1 MSSRWIKEF
10 DVNLNLLRSTERLN
24 SLNIYSLDFL
34 TDTQY
39 VSIED
44 DTYKLTLSSF
54 GVYYSSLGDS
64 EIIYNS
70 SRPQSRFVFIR
81 PEGSLFCGG
90 VVALSS
96 ELKDNSIDY
105 DKLEFLQQA
114 GGGGQIDY
122 TSVLSNIA
130 TNLLNISNA
139 VQPLTSLTNLT
150 QLANIVSAISS
161 QDNQS
166 QIVSMLNKLRGVFT
180 NGQPSSSDIVSDN
193 YKLFNKIFEKNNQSD
208 IVSMLNKLR
217 GVFISSH
224 LSEEALPD
232 VTQKYLYVIAQSL
245 NAYTTGSSSSATLK
259 SGNVINRLDKINSS
273 LENIETKLEQ
283 NLPFCT
289 VVENEIVETN
299 ISQNCNY
306 SSKIE
311 QIPFSE

>member
-34 TDTQY
+34 SDTQY

-114 GGGGQIDY
+114 GSSGQIDY

-150 QLANIVSAISS
+150 QLANIATAI
-161 QDNQS
+161 
-166 QIVSMLNKLRGVFT
+166 T
-180 NGQPSSSDIVSDN
+180 N
-193 YKLFNKIFEKNNQSD
+193 KNNQSE
-208 IVSMLNKLR
+208 IVSILDSIFVNHLDNISQSVFKDYNINLADKARYNTIYGVLLRIFQSFTYSNLTPATTFDRSEKSVLNIQNKL
-217 GVFISSH
+217 
-224 LSEEALPD
+224 
-232 VTQKYLYVIAQSL
+232 Q
-245 NAYTTGSSSSATLK
+245 
-259 SGNVINRLDKINSS
+259 
-273 LENIETKLEQ
+273 NIETKLEN
-283 NLPFCT
+283 NLPFTT